1 VKQTPAVAVSAA
13 ALACVLCGQDVTAQ
27 GYRTSGQEVVPA
39 YEGWEPNA
47 DGSFNLVFGTMNR
60 NWEEELHVPIGS
72 DNNIEPGGPDQG
84 QPTWFLP
91 RRNRFLFR
99 IRVPADFGESELVWT
114 VTSPNGKTYRA
125 YGTLHPDY
133 FIDEAVI
140 QRNSG
145 LGTSDVV
152 LPNVAPELRVEG
164 AATRTARVGV
174 PVTLTAFATDDAT
187 DINAT
192 QTIAVDNLVAGVD
205 RIIKDGIDVISTTGT
220 YGECYNLLWEEFQTI
235 TTAAVDT
242 VRKRVPLFIGVTR
255 ATKLPCR
262 LLSLPVIGISQA
274 RRLQWRIV
282 LNAMQRPQG
291 KRCQKPSARP

>member
-1 VKQTPAVAVSAA
+1 MKRTAAVAVAA
-13 ALACVLCGQDVTAQ
+13 ALACVLFAADAGAQ
-27 GYRTSGQEVVPA
+27 QYRGFGQEVVPA

-60 NWEEELHVPIGS
+60 NWEEELHVPIGP

-99 IRVPADFGESELVWT
+99 IRVPADFGENELVWT

-140 QRNSG
+140 QRNNG
-145 LGTSDVV
+145 LQTSDVV

-164 AATRTARVGV
+164 PATRTAQVGV
-174 PVTLTAFATDDAT
+174 PITVTAFATDDGLPEPRPRRPLDPSRPSNIT
-187 DINAT
+187 M
-192 QTIAVDNLVAGVD
+192 QTAAGLRLSWFVYRGGAGVVFD
-205 RIIKDGIDVISTTGT
+205 PPQIKVWEDTRPNSNSPWGLGWETPPLPEDGKWEVTAAFKEPGT
-220 YGECYNLLWEEFQTI
+220 YVLRCLAHDGGLKTHRDI
-235 TTAAVDT
+235 TFNVE
-242 VRKRVPLFIGVTR
+242 
-255 ATKLPCR
+255 
-262 LLSLPVIGISQA
+262 
-274 RRLQWRIV
+274 
-282 LNAMQRPQG
+282 
-291 KRCQKPSARP
+291 